1 MNYARL
7 SDNYSVA
14 PQIQAADVEFFAG
27 EGFTTLICNR
37 PDGEDTGQP
46 PSAAIRD
53 ACEQHGIE
61 FHMIPMQGRMLSP
74 ETVSQFLDVMSNASG
89 PVARAR
95 QYSGKSRHRPRR
107 RPDST
112 SKSSGARPQ

>member
-14 PQIQAADVEFFAG
+14 TQIRAEDVEFFAA
-27 EGFTTLICNR
+27 EGFSAIICNR
-37 PDGEDTGQP
+37 PDGEDAGQP
-46 PSAAIRD
+46 PSAAIRE

-74 ETVSQFLDVMSNASG
+74 ETVSQFLEVMSKASG
-89 PVARAR
+89 PVLGYCR
-95 QYSGKSRHRPRR
+95 SGTRSAILWQVASQTAP
-107 RPDST
+107 P
-112 SKSSGARPQ
+112 P

>member
-7 SDNYSVA
+7 ADNYSVA
-14 PQIQAADVEFFAG
+14 PQIQPGNVEFFAR

-37 PDGEDTGQP
+37 PDGEDAGQP
-46 PSAAIRD
+46 PSAAIRE

-61 FHMIPMQGRMLSP
+61 FHMIPVQGRMLSP

-89 PVARAR
+89 PVLGYCR
-95 QYSGKSRHRPRR
+95 SGTRSAILWQVASQTAAP
-107 RPDST
+107 P
-112 SKSSGARPQ
+112 

>member
-14 PQIQAADVEFFAG
+14 PQVQPADVEFFAR

-37 PDGEDTGQP
+37 PDGEDAGQP
-46 PSAAIRD
+46 SSATIRD

-74 ETVSQFLDVMSNASG
+74 ETVEQFLDVMNSTSG
-89 PVARAR
+89 PVLGYCR
-95 QYSGKSRHRPRR
+95 SGTRSAILWQVASQTPRP
-107 RPDST
+107 P
-112 SKSSGARPQ
+112 